1 MLLTKNFT
9 ETSAYQALSI
19 DFKRLE
25 NSHLKD
31 LFAADSSRAEKYKLL
46 FQDIYFDF
54 SKNIIGWIDFHNI
67 YQTTLVE
74 RFNQLSMAIS
84 TESL

>member
-9 ETSAYQALSI
+9 ETSAYQALTADYI
-19 DFKRLE
+19 RLE

-31 LFAADSSRAEKYKLL
+31 LFATDSRRAEKYNLL

-54 SKNIIGWIDFHNI
+54 SKNIIDEKHSKI
-67 YQTTLVE
+67 YLHWPRNVV
-74 RFNQLSMAIS
+74 
-84 TESL
+84 